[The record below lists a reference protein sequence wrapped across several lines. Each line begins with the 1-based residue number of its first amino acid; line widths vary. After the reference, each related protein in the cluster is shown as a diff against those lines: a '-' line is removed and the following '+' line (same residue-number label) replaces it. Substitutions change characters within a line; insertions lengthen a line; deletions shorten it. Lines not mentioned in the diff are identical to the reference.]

1 MFIYLY
7 SACMCF
13 EKSTQ
18 SLEIPRLFFNNS
30 ETSTRKMKQE
40 EKEIRLLMLGLDNA
54 GAFIYLFDPHRI

>member
-1 MFIYLY
+1 MYIVRVCVLK
-7 SACMCF
+7 
-13 EKSTQ
+13 KSQ

-54 GAFIYLFDPHRI
+54 GAFIYLFDPHKI